1 MSRALRSYKG
11 EEQEAAVKRR
21 LKAKTRGLGYLAA
34 KAAQRKRRAE
44 QSNPS
49 TGALPQA
56 PDFER
61 SRDEAV

>member
-21 LKAKTRGLGYLAA
+21 LKAKVRGLGYLAA

-44 QSNPS
+44 SK
-49 TGALPQA
+49 GG
-56 PDFER
+56 
-61 SRDEAV
+61 